1 MESNQSITHE
11 LKSKEMATHSSTK
24 RRRIEN
30 ENIEKFGQK
39 FSQRIRKTIKISLN
53 NDSINAKIDKIFNF
67 YFDLLKTKLENKN
80 YKHLNE
86 LIINSYR
93 LFIDLKTNNKDFLR
107 KKSFLKLINRVSD
120 DIATDLDLDQ
130 ILLFHNSFVQTLNIV
145 LKKNSICDQFNDRS
159 DDVINNCIN
168 NIESNDNQ
176 VFQSFSGYET
186 EIEEDLTQELDV
198 NYGSSVVVN
207 TNSDKDINCIDNDIN
222 KSIENNINYEIN
234 NNDNRSDVSIDK
246 IVDSISD
253 ECIQKETIDIIE
265 DDVYQYKGTIYPEIN
280 ESISCLI
287 DDFIKD
293 PEKKWIGFDGR
304 KYKTIPIFYILNKV
318 KEVMKEKEINFKE
331 SNLNV
336 LVDKIFI
343 DVKKIVISAK
353 KTQLIIID

>member
-1 MESNQSITHE
+1 MESNQNITHE

-30 ENIEKFGQK
+30 EKIQEFSQKFGQK

-53 NDSINAKIDKIFNF
+53 SDSINAKIDKIFNF

-86 LIINSYR
+86 LIINSFC
-93 LFIDLKTNNKDFLR
+93 LFEDLKTNNKDFLR
-107 KKSFLKLINRVSD
+107 SKSFLKLINRVSD

-145 LKKNSICDQFNDRS
+145 LKKNSICDKFNHRTH
-159 DDVINNCIN
+159 DVINNSIN
-168 NIESNDNQ
+168 NIQSNHNQ
-176 VFQSFSGYET
+176 VFESFSVDGYESD
-186 EIEEDLTQELDV
+186 IEEDLTQELDV
-198 NYGSSVVVN
+198 NNESSVVVN
-207 TNSDKDINCIDNDIN
+207 TNNSDKDINCIDNDIN
-222 KSIENNINYEIN
+222 KSIDNNIDIIKDINYEIN
-234 NNDNRSDVSIDK
+234 NKDNRSDVSIDK

-287 DDFIKD
+287 DDFLKD

-304 KYKTIPIFYILNKV
+304 KYETIPIFRILK
-318 KEVMKEKEINFKE
+318 
-331 SNLNV
+331 
-336 LVDKIFI
+336 
-343 DVKKIVISAK
+343 
-353 KTQLIIID
+353 